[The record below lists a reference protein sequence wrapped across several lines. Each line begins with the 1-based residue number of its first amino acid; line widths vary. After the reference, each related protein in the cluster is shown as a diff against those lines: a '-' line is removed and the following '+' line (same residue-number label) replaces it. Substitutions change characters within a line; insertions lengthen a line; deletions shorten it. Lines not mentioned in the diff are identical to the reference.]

1 MLIPTIAPRSLTMTT
16 SSPAPADS
24 AGDPTR
30 DKIKT
35 AAQRLFSARGIDG
48 VSVRDIVAAAGLRNG
63 ASLHYYFGSKEG
75 LLRELVIDGA
85 RKSDSARRRALEGL
99 EAGGAH
105 IGVADIVRLM
115 IEVETGHH
123 AEAEVDPHVGY
134 GHMRFVVALQIN
146 HRRILGEALDGVQ
159 NTGYLRC
166 LAHIRRALPDL
177 PPQTINQRLI
187 FMYIMLT
194 TTLAAREAAFETDP
208 TGGRLWSAP
217 DAIDNLVLSIT
228 GLLTAP
234 APDQR

>member
-1 MLIPTIAPRSLTMTT
+1 MTSPR
-16 SSPAPADS
+16 PAPADT
-24 AGDPTR
+24 AADPTR
-30 DKIKT
+30 DKIKS

-85 RKSDSARRRALEGL
+85 RKSDSARRRALEAL
-99 EAGGAH
+99 EAAGGPVCIAG
-105 IGVADIVRLM
+105 ILRLM
-115 IEVETGHH
+115 IEVETGRH
-123 AEAEVDPHVGY
+123 AEAEVHPQTGY

-166 LAHIRRALPDL
+166 LAHIRRLLPDL
-177 PPQTINQRLI
+177 PPQTVNQRLI

-194 TTLAAREAAFETDP
+194 TTLAAREAAFEADP

-217 DAIDNLVLSIT
+217 DALDNLVASIA
-228 GLLTAP
+228 GMLTAP
-234 APDQR
+234 AP